1 MVTLMHYQLT
11 LRLTSGVFSWYADF
25 YIVCFN
31 GDTLGN
37 LQDWFWQQNSERV
50 PFFWAQTAARIERKA
65 YLVWKA
71 KEKFKQ
77 KDKKHQKEMGYRMQ
91 SDCIFDKKN

>member
-1 MVTLMHYQLT
+1 M
-11 LRLTSGVFSWYADF
+11 
-25 YIVCFN
+25 
-31 GDTLGN
+31 
-37 LQDWFWQQNSERV
+37 